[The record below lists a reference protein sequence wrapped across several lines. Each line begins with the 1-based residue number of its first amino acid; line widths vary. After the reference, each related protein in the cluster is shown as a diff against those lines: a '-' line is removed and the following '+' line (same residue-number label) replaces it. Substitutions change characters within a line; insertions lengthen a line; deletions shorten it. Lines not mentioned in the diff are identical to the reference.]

1 MIIPCHVLK
10 RTRIRTER
18 QLLMPGRKRRRIWGL
33 VERNATK
40 RSVWEALKS
49 QVYSFTFHWRKLLN
63 EAARLSFVNQN
74 INLLQRLGSC
84 PSPFLF
90 PWWPTQSLL
99 WPSTTMMIDFVQFL
113 SIISDD
119 INNNSTAIQLY
130 FNKTQTLKV
139 SGIWCQILLVFHV

>member
-1 MIIPCHVLK
+1 MIIPCHVFKKDQDKDRKATVDARKEKKENLGAGGEKCYKKISLRSLEITGLLIHLPLK
-10 RTRIRTER
+10 
-18 QLLMPGRKRRRIWGL
+18 
-33 VERNATK
+33 
-40 RSVWEALKS
+40 EA
-49 QVYSFTFHWRKLLN
+49 N
-63 EAARLSFVNQN
+63 EAARLSFVSQN
-74 INLLQRLGSC
+74 VNLLQRLGSC

-139 SGIWCQILLVFHV
+139 SGI